1 MGGKELGARAE
12 GAAVVDDMGKERIDD
27 SPNWRASASAVF
39 SLLLASSSLLLSSC
53 TNAVQSGQ
61 NTALD
66 GIDLV
71 QMTDDMAMKIAA
83 DPEVQRAI
91 AERGALRVVVQ
102 PVENLMEAEVL
113 PRGQADA
120 FTGRVRTLL
129 SKHAP
134 DRYQWVMNRDAWYGL
149 RGREL
154 EGVDLGP
161 APEAVSPE
169 YALTARFQSLTDED
183 KKRRTATYLC
193 VYELSNLTDRTILWA
208 DRYELKKSVVK
219 GFLD

>member
-1 MGGKELGARAE
+1 MTQPTAPEDSGATARTAIHTH
-12 GAAVVDDMGKERIDD
+12 AVCHRHTLVP
-27 SPNWRASASAVF
+27 SC
-39 SLLLASSSLLLSSC
+39 LLLLVVLSGC
-53 TNAVQSGQ
+53 KNAVQSGQ

-66 GIDLV
+66 SVDLV

-91 AERGALRVVVQ
+91 ADRGKLRVVVQ

-129 SKHAP
+129 SRHAP
-134 DRYQWVMNRDAWYGL
+134 DRFQWIMNRDAWYAL
-149 RGREL
+149 RGHEL
-154 EGVDLGP
+154 NGVDVGP
-161 APEAVSPE
+161 APEAVNPE
-169 YALTARFQSLTDED
+169 FALTAKFQSLTDET
-183 KKRRTATYLC
+183 KKGRTATYLC
-193 VYELSNLTDRTILWA
+193 VYELTSLADRTILWA
-208 DRYELKKSVVK
+208 DRYEVKKSVVK